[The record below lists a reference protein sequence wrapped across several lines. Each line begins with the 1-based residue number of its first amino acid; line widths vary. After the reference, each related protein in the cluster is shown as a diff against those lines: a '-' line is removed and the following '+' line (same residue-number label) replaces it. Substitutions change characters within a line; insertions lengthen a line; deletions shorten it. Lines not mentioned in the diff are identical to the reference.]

1 MPFAELSEL
10 KMIHD
15 GSGVRIPPDK
25 TVPLTPRVRRLL
37 DSPPLRRLA
46 SVRQLGLVSLVYPG
60 AVHSRLEHSLGVYQH
75 ALAFLASL
83 HGDKRFRETISEQDA
98 AAFLVAAIL
107 HDIGHW
113 PYCHPIEDMDLPD
126 MPRHEERT
134 SQLISTDEITKL
146 LSSDWGLQPER
157 IAQLILGTA
166 SDPSGKIIHSLLSGP
181 IDVDKM
187 DYLMRDSLHAGVP
200 YGRHFDQDR
209 LLASLCLNANG
220 ESLAITEKGRTAAEL
235 MVFAR
240 YVMFSEVY
248 WHHAVRS
255 ATAMLQRTVW
265 LIRERLDTDLLVEST
280 EDTFVKRLSDA
291 AKNSDAQSISEG
303 LFGPRRKLFKRIAAF
318 DAKTHPVLHNTLAG
332 LSYKNLVHVSNGF
345 VQRLAKKTGAIIKPN
360 DILIDAP
367 PRERE
372 IEFNLQVC
380 CRGQLY
386 ERKLHWRSLVEM
398 SPVTQSLAQLQF
410 DHLVKQVRIFGSDE
424 AVSAIQ
430 YATGLEDI
438 LLEASNDVC
447 S

>member
-60 AVHSRLEHSLGVYQH
+60 AVHSRLEHSLGVYQL

-280 EDTFVKRLSDA
+280 EDTFVKQLSDA

-380 CRGQLY
+380 CRGQLN

-430 YATGLEDI
+430 HATGLEDI
-438 LLEASNDVC
+438 LLEASNDIC

>member
-37 DSPPLRRLA
+37 DSSPLRRLA

-60 AVHSRLEHSLGVYQH
+60 AVHSRLEHSLGVYQL

-146 LSSDWGLQPER
+146 LSTDWGLQPER

-265 LIRERLDTDLLVEST
+265 LSRERLDTDLLVQST

-291 AKNSDAQSISEG
+291 AQNSDAQSISEG

-345 VQRLAKKTGAIIKPN
+345 VQRLAKKTGTIIKPN

-380 CRGQLY
+380 CRGQLN
-386 ERKLHWRSLVEM
+386 ERELHWRSLEEM

-430 YATGLEDI
+430 HATGLEDI
-438 LLEASNDVC
+438 LLEASNDTC

>member
-1 MPFAELSEL
+1 MPFAELPEL
-10 KMIHD
+10 KTIHD

-37 DSPPLRRLA
+37 DSSPLRRLA

-60 AVHSRLEHSLGVYQH
+60 AVHSRLEHSLGVYH
-75 ALAFLASL
+75 LALVFLASL
-83 HGDKRFRETISEQDA
+83 NGDERFRATMSEQDA

-126 MPRHEERT
+126 MPRHEEQT
-134 SQLISTDEITKL
+134 SLLISTDEITKL
-146 LSSDWGLQPER
+146 LASDWGLQPER

-255 ATAMLQRTVW
+255 ATAMLQRTIW
-265 LIRERLDTDLLVEST
+265 LSREKLDTGLLVQST
-280 EDTFVKRLSDA
+280 EDTFLKRMNSA
-291 AKNSDAQSISEG
+291 AKNSDAQSILDG
-303 LFGPRRKLFKRIAAF
+303 LFGRHRKLFKRIAAF
-318 DAKTHPVLHNTLAG
+318 DAKTHPVLHKTLAG
-332 LSYKNLVHVSNGF
+332 LPYKNLVQVSNCF
-345 VQRLAKKTGAIIKPN
+345 VNLLVKKTGNSIN
-360 DILIDAP
+360 RNEILIDAP

-380 CRGQLY
+380 CKSNLNENEVY
-386 ERKLHWRSLVEM
+386 WRSLAEM
-398 SPVTQSLAQLQF
+398 SPVTQSLAHLQF
-410 DHLVKQVRIFGSDE
+410 DHLVKQVRIFGSDR
-424 AVSAIQ
+424 ATSAIQ
-430 YATGLEDI
+430 HTTGLEDI
-438 LLEASNDVC
+438 LLEASNDAC
-447 S
+447 N

>member
-37 DSPPLRRLA
+37 DSSPLRRLA

-60 AVHSRLEHSLGVYQH
+60 AVHSRLEHSLGVYQL

-113 PYCHPIEDMDLPD
+113 PYCHPIEDMGLPD

-166 SDPSGKIIHSLLSGP
+166 SDPPGKIIHSLLSGP

-265 LIRERLDTDLLVEST
+265 LSRERLDTDLLVQST

-345 VQRLAKKTGAIIKPN
+345 VQRLAKKTGTIIKPN

-380 CRGQLY
+380 CRGQLN
-386 ERKLHWRSLVEM
+386 ERELHWRSLVEM

-438 LLEASNDVC
+438 LLEASNDAC

>member
-146 LSSDWGLQPER
+146 LSSDWGLKPER

-166 SDPSGKIIHSLLSGP
+166 SDSSGKIIHSLLSGP

-380 CRGQLY
+380 CRGQLN
-386 ERKLHWRSLVEM
+386 ERELHWRSLVEM

-430 YATGLEDI
+430 HATGLEDI

>member
-10 KMIHD
+10 KTIHD

-37 DSPPLRRLA
+37 DSSPLRRLA

-60 AVHSRLEHSLGVYQH
+60 AVHSRLEHSLGVYH
-75 ALAFLASL
+75 LALAFLASL
-83 HGDKRFRETISEQDA
+83 HGDDRFREAISEQDA

-134 SQLISTDEITKL
+134 SQLISTDEITEL
-146 LSSDWGLQPER
+146 LASDWGLQPER

-166 SDPSGKIIHSLLSGP
+166 SDSSGKIIHSLLSGP

-265 LIRERLDTDLLVEST
+265 LSRDHLDTNLLVQST
-280 EDTFVKRLSDA
+280 ENTFAQQISDA
-291 AKNSDAQSISEG
+291 TKNSDAQSILKG
-303 LFGPRRKLFKRIAAF
+303 LFGPQRKLFKRIAAF
-318 DAKTHPVLHNTLAG
+318 DAKTHTVLHNTLAG
-332 LSYKNLVHVSNGF
+332 LSYKDLVRVSDSF
-345 VQRLAKKTGAIIKPN
+345 VKRLAKKTGNSIKQN
-360 DILIDAP
+360 EILIDAP
-367 PRERE
+367 PKERE
-372 IEFNLQVC
+372 IEFDLQIC
-380 CRGQLY
+380 CRGQLN
-386 ERKLHWRSLVEM
+386 ESECRWRSLEEM

-410 DHLVKQVRIFGSDE
+410 DHLVKQVRIFGSDD

-430 YATGLEDI
+430 HTTGLEDI
-438 LLEASNDVC
+438 LLEASNDSC

>member
-37 DSPPLRRLA
+37 DSSPLRRLA

-60 AVHSRLEHSLGVYQH
+60 AVHSRLEHSLGVYQL

-166 SDPSGKIIHSLLSGP
+166 SDPPGKVVYLLLSGP

-265 LIRERLDTDLLVEST
+265 LSRKRLDTDLLVQST
-280 EDTFVKRLSDA
+280 EDTFVKRISDA
-291 AKNSDAQSISEG
+291 AKNSDAQSILEG

-345 VQRLAKKTGAIIKPN
+345 VQRLAKKTGTIIKPN

-380 CRGQLY
+380 CRGQLN
-386 ERKLHWRSLVEM
+386 ERELHWRSLVEM

>member
-60 AVHSRLEHSLGVYQH
+60 AVHSRLEHSLGVYQL

-146 LSSDWGLQPER
+146 LSSDWGLKPER

-166 SDPSGKIIHSLLSGP
+166 SDSSGKIIHSLLSGP

-380 CRGQLY
+380 CRGQLN

-430 YATGLEDI
+430 HATGLEDI

>member
-37 DSPPLRRLA
+37 DSSPLRRLA

-60 AVHSRLEHSLGVYQH
+60 AVHSRLEHSLGVYQL
-75 ALAFLASL
+75 ALTFLASL

-146 LSSDWGLQPER
+146 LSTDWGLQPER

-209 LLASLCLNANG
+209 LLASLCLNSNG

-265 LIRERLDTDLLVEST
+265 LSRKRLDTDLLVQST

-291 AKNSDAQSISEG
+291 AQNSDAQSISEG

-332 LSYKNLVHVSNGF
+332 LSYKTLVHVSNGF
-345 VQRLAKKTGAIIKPN
+345 VQRLAKKTGTIIKPN

-380 CRGQLY
+380 CRGQLN
-386 ERKLHWRSLVEM
+386 ERELHWRSLVEM

-438 LLEASNDVC
+438 LLEASNDAC

>member
-10 KMIHD
+10 KTIHN

-37 DSPPLRRLA
+37 DSSPLRRLA

-60 AVHSRLEHSLGVYQH
+60 AVHSRLEHSLGVYQL

-83 HGDKRFRETISEQDA
+83 HSDNRFTETISEQDA
-98 AAFLVAAIL
+98 AAFLVTAIL

-113 PYCHPIEDMDLPD
+113 PYCHPIEDMGLPN

-134 SQLISTDEITKL
+134 SQLISTDEITYL
-146 LSSDWGLQPER
+146 LTTDWGLQPER
-157 IAQLILGTA
+157 ITQLIMGTA
-166 SDPSGKIIHSLLSGP
+166 SDPSGMIIHSLLSGP

-209 LLASLCLNANG
+209 LLASLCLDQNG

-255 ATAMLQRTVW
+255 ATAMLQRAVW
-265 LIRERLDTDLLVEST
+265 LTREHLDPDLLVQST
-280 EDTFVKRLSDA
+280 EATFVQQISDA
-291 AKNSDAQSISEG
+291 AQTLETQTILDG
-303 LFGPRRKLFKRIAAF
+303 LFGSKRKLFKQIATF
-318 DAKTHPVLHNTLAG
+318 DAKTHPVLHKKLAG
-332 LSYKNLVHVSNGF
+332 LHYKNLVHLSNCF
-345 VQRLAKKTGAIIKPN
+345 VKRLVEKTGNTIN
-360 DILIDAP
+360 QNEILIDAP
-367 PRERE
+367 PKERE
-372 IEFNLQVC
+372 IEFSLQVRC
-380 CRGQLY
+380 KNQLNESECR
-386 ERKLHWRSLVEM
+386 WRSLAEM

-410 DHLVKQVRIFGSDE
+410 DHLVKQVRIFGSEE
-424 AVSAIQ
+424 ATFAIQ
-430 YATGLEDI
+430 NTTGLEDV
-438 LLEASNDVC
+438 LLEASNDLC
-447 S
+447 N

>member
-37 DSPPLRRLA
+37 DSSPLRRLA

-60 AVHSRLEHSLGVYQH
+60 AVHSRLEHSLGVYQL

-113 PYCHPIEDMDLPD
+113 PYCHPIEDMGLPD

-265 LIRERLDTDLLVEST
+265 LSRERLDTDLLVQST

-345 VQRLAKKTGAIIKPN
+345 VQRLAKKTGTIIKPN

-380 CRGQLY
+380 CRGQIN
-386 ERKLHWRSLVEM
+386 ERELHWRSLVEM

-438 LLEASNDVC
+438 LLEASNDAC

>member
-1 MPFAELSEL
+1 
-10 KMIHD
+10 
-15 GSGVRIPPDK
+15 
-25 TVPLTPRVRRLL
+25 
-37 DSPPLRRLA
+37 
-46 SVRQLGLVSLVYPG
+46 
-60 AVHSRLEHSLGVYQH
+60 
-75 ALAFLASL
+75 
-83 HGDKRFRETISEQDA
+83 
-98 AAFLVAAIL
+98 
-107 HDIGHW
+107 
-113 PYCHPIEDMDLPD
+113 MDLPD

-265 LIRERLDTDLLVEST
+265 LIRERLDTDLLVQST

-345 VQRLAKKTGAIIKPN
+345 VQRLAKKTGTIIKPN

-380 CRGQLY
+380 CRGQLN

-424 AVSAIQ
+424 AVSAIRH
-430 YATGLEDI
+430 ATGLEDI

>member
-37 DSPPLRRLA
+37 DSSPLRRLA

-60 AVHSRLEHSLGVYQH
+60 AVHSRLEHSLGVYQL
-75 ALAFLASL
+75 ALTFLASL

-146 LSSDWGLQPER
+146 LSTDWGLQPER

-265 LIRERLDTDLLVEST
+265 LSRERLDTDLLVQST
-280 EDTFVKRLSDA
+280 EDTFVKQLSDA
-291 AKNSDAQSISEG
+291 AQNSDAQSISEG

-345 VQRLAKKTGAIIKPN
+345 AQRLAKKTGTIIKPN

-380 CRGQLY
+380 CRGQLN
-386 ERKLHWRSLVEM
+386 ERELHWRSLEEM

-430 YATGLEDI
+430 HATGLEDI
-438 LLEASNDVC
+438 LLEASNDTC

>member
-37 DSPPLRRLA
+37 DSSPLRRLA

-60 AVHSRLEHSLGVYQH
+60 AVHSRLEHSLGVYQL
-75 ALAFLASL
+75 ALTFLASL

-146 LSSDWGLQPER
+146 LSTDWGLQPER

-209 LLASLCLNANG
+209 LLASLCLNSNG

-265 LIRERLDTDLLVEST
+265 LSRERLDTDLLVQST

-291 AKNSDAQSISEG
+291 AQNSDAQSISEG

-345 VQRLAKKTGAIIKPN
+345 VQRLAKKTGTIIKPN

-380 CRGQLY
+380 CRGQLN
-386 ERKLHWRSLVEM
+386 ERELHWRSLVEM

-430 YATGLEDI
+430 HATGLEDI
-438 LLEASNDVC
+438 LLEASNNTC